1 MSMLR
6 GIGKRVVVLKNT
18 DSDVFEEAIFIIK
31 SDNKACRK
39 DILAE
44 CEKIINGTCDSLNS
58 KKKQKLKIIS
68 RISVLILSIGFLI
81 LTIILLIN
89 ML

>member
-1 MSMLR
+1 MLR

-31 SDNKACRK
+31 SNNKVCQK
-39 DILAE
+39 DILTE
-44 CEKIINGTCDSLNS
+44 CEKIINNTCENLN
-58 KKKQKLKIIS
+58 KKKKKTLSIIS
-68 RISVLILSIGFLI
+68 KISILSLSIGFML

-89 ML
+89 IL